1 MKVARKM
8 AIVNPGKA
16 SPSLKSESQGSYIEK
31 ASKKDEDLRA
41 MMFANKERAT
51 TSPCDQ
57 GDSIQPFI
65 LESFHENCRLQLFL
79 KKYF

>member
-16 SPSLKSESQGSYIEK
+16 SPSLESESQGSYIEK
-31 ASKKDEDLRA
+31 ASKKDEDLRV
-41 MMFANKERAT
+41 MFANKERAT

-57 GDSIQPFI
+57 RDSIQPFI
-65 LESFHENCRLQLFL
+65 LESFHENCRLQAFL
-79 KKYF
+79 KYF